1 MSSPARR
8 PGPSGSSLAPPAG
21 RSRFR
26 PVVVGVDGSTAG
38 TAAARTAASEAARR
52 LLPVRIVQAVPSRA
66 AVPAGPA
73 LERAR
78 AAAVEA
84 LPGGSVTV
92 VVRDGPAELV
102 LADESRRAELVVV
115 GATAGRLPP
124 GTAALLRRAACP
136 VLVDR
141 TPPAAGSGVVV
152 GVDGGPGTADLLDAA
167 VMAAALRSTGL
178 HVVHTWTRRREPD
191 AGGDPHRPAVDA
203 AERHLVEQYLGPRRE
218 GHPGVP
224 VTLEVRHGDP
234 AEALLA
240 ASRAAVLLVVGRP
253 PNSPAA
259 LTVSVAGAAACPV
272 LVVPVPRPRVPSP
285 RQATGAA
292 ALR

>member
-1 MSSPARR
+1 MSPSAHR
-8 PGPSGSSLAPPAG
+8 PGPSVAADPPAG
-21 RSRFR
+21 GSRFR
-26 PVVVGVDGSTAG
+26 PVVVGVDGSTAA

-66 AVPAGPA
+66 AVPAGPG

-78 AAAVEA
+78 AAAVEV
-84 LPGGSVTV
+84 LPAGSVTV
-92 VVRDGPAELV
+92 VVRDGPADLV

-115 GATAGRLPP
+115 GGTAGRLPP

-141 TPPAAGSGVVV
+141 TPPAAGAGVVV
-152 GVDGGPGTADLLDAA
+152 GVDAGPGTADLLDAA
-167 VMAAALRSTGL
+167 VMAATLRSTGL
-178 HVVHTWTRRREPD
+178 HVVHTWTRRREVPD
-191 AGGDPHRPAVDA
+191 ASRDPHEAAVGA

-224 VTLEVRHGDP
+224 VTLDVRHGDP
-234 AEALLA
+234 AEALLTV
-240 ASRAAVLLVVGRP
+240 SRTADLLVVGRP

-259 LTVSVAGAAACPV
+259 LTVALAGAAACPV

-285 RQATGAA
+285 RRAGTAA
-292 ALR
+292 AVR